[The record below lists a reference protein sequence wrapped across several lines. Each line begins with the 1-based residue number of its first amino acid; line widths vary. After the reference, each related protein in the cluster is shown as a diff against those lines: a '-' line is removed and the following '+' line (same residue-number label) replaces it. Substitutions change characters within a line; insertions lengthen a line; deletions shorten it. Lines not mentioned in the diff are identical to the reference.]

1 VGSLRIC
8 EERTSAARSVRATLI
23 CPLGIKSASSSCSS
37 RSLTAGDLRSR
48 LRVLGISA
56 ERVDWDDARDMLR
69 AWARIGGDLAN
80 VHGSRRRP
88 LLMMVILKR
97 YFADKANDSRLND
110 DMGSRPSPVS
120 FIVRRPTP
128 VSRPS
133 SSGPESDGPFKLPAL
148 PRHLASAA
156 SSATG
161 SPLAGSPR
169 SFSPREDS
177 DNDGETGIV
186 FANGSGADDDSHRT
200 DSSDEE
206 NLVASTRQPGGQ
218 RCVIRNQS
226 SCSIEFDSQK
236 LSRMFRHSSF
246 YQKKRKASVPEAPL
260 VIPTQPNPD
269 WREAARRRRAACSR
283 VQPHTSR
290 ATPSFL
296 PGSALAATGADGS
309 VGGLG
314 TRDSINSGPQLS
326 GLQIHKRVKM
336 EAEED
341 GATMVGVVSAA
352 SLDQSTAEVVEETE
366 DQRALRAILAGEDES
381 AAVVEIIPV
390 PPLSEADALKQDVQE
405 LPDVATANDYE
416 RVPISAFGAAMLR
429 GMGWTDGPVAAKWD
443 KRSKNGLAN
452 LYLPQARPALL
463 GIGAKEREPV
473 DDGSGKKKPK
483 GPDMRY
489 IPIARKES
497 GRGDNGP
504 SRSGTVSRRSSR
516 SPSRK
521 EKDERTAD
529 QERSTYD
536 DRERRKDR
544 ERKDY
549 RDRDRDRDREME
561 RDRARGRGDSN
572 REKERD
578 GKGKQYNQ
586 PDRSRERDRRD
597 RRDDR

>member
-1 VGSLRIC
+1 MAP
-8 EERTSAARSVRATLI
+8 T
-23 CPLGIKSASSSCSS
+23 
-37 RSLTAGDLRSR
+37 
-48 LRVLGISA
+48 
-56 ERVDWDDARDMLR
+56 
-69 AWARIGGDLAN
+69 
-80 VHGSRRRP
+80 
-88 LLMMVILKR
+88 
-97 YFADKANDSRLND
+97 
-110 DMGSRPSPVS
+110 PSPVS

-156 SSATG
+156 SSAAG

-177 DNDGETGIV
+177 DDDGETGIED
-186 FANGSGADDDSHRT
+186 F
-200 DSSDEE
+200 
-206 NLVASTRQPGGQ
+206 VASRQPGGQ
-218 RCVIRNQS
+218 RCVVRN
-226 SCSIEFDSQK
+226 
-236 LSRMFRHSSF
+236 
-246 YQKKRKASVPEAPL
+246 RKASVPEAPL

-283 VQPHTSR
+283 IQPYTSR
-290 ATPSFL
+290 ATPSFV

-314 TRDSINSGPQLS
+314 TKDSINSGPQLS
-326 GLQIHKRVKM
+326 GLQIHKRVKT

-341 GATMVGVVSAA
+341 GTAMVEEVSAE
-352 SLDQSTAEVVEETE
+352 STAGVVEETE

-429 GMGWTDGPVAAKWD
+429 GMGWTDGAVAAKSD
-443 KRSKNGLAN
+443 KRSKNGLTN

-489 IPIARKES
+489 IPVARKES
-497 GRGDNGP
+497 GRGENGS

-521 EKDERTAD
+521 ERDDRTAD
-529 QERSTYD
+529 RERSAYD

-549 RDRDRDRDREME
+549 RDRDRDREVE

-572 REKERD
+572 RERERD
-578 GKGKQYNQ
+578 GKGKQYDQ
-586 PDRSRERDRRD
+586 RDRTRERDRRD